1 MSPSL
6 FKWEKESYH
15 MALPRPEHVWDTLL
29 YHTDLHQ
36 SQTSSTSHRDS
47 RLPFAAVGSAGHFAS
62 MGFTTLSSQVGG
74 DETWQCWCLCQGQKE
89 LFLCVWLWLQPL
101 IHQSYFPPFPSPV
114 FPSSNLSFPLPIP
127 LPSLTSP
134 ESSQSSSIS
143 ASLSQSVC
151 QFSPG
156 PLNHQV
162 ALQPHAP
169 FSWCLA
175 SPTAPLPPVHHWH
188 AAGRS
193 DSQRTDSLLSV
204 YVRTYSRHSSLDLT
218 LQEKNP
224 CSEQMR
230 NLSNKNKL
238 QVSESL

>member
-1 MSPSL
+1 MKL
-6 FKWEKESYH
+6 
-15 MALPRPEHVWDTLL
+15 
-29 YHTDLHQ
+29 
-36 SQTSSTSHRDS
+36 
-47 RLPFAAVGSAGHFAS
+47 GSVDVSVRARRSF
-62 MGFTTLSSQVGG
+62 FF
-74 DETWQCWCLCQGQKE
+74 
-89 LFLCVWLWLQPL
+89 FLWLWLQPL
-101 IHQSYFPPFPSPV
+101 IHQSYFPPFPSPI

-175 SPTAPLPPVHHWH
+175 SPTAPLPPVHYWH

-218 LQEKNP
+218 LQEKIHAQNRWEIYLIKTS
-224 CSEQMR
+224 CKFLR
-230 NLSNKNKL
+230 VYNLVKFDWIFTELATAKRPKW
-238 QVSESL
+238 